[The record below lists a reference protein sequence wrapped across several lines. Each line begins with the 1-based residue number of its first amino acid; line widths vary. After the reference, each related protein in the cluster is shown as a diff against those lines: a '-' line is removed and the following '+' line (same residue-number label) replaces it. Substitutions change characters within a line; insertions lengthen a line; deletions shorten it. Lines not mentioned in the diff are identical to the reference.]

1 PDGNLYVLEYG
12 RSWFAANPDS
22 RLARVEYA
30 GPDNRPP
37 VPAITLVA
45 QQAAAPMQVKAS
57 ALASTDPDNDQL
69 TYTWSLSG
77 AGQAAQVLGSE
88 AELIT
93 TLAQPGVYQLQ
104 LEVKDSAGSSAATSV
119 QIDVGNAPANIAI
132 A

>member
-1 PDGNLYVLEYG
+1 
-12 RSWFAANPDS
+12 
-22 RLARVEYA
+22 
-30 GPDNRPP
+30 
-37 VPAITLVA
+37 
-45 QQAAAPMQVKAS
+45 
-57 ALASTDPDNDQL
+57 
-69 TYTWSLSG
+69 

-132 A
+132 ALDGNSSFYWPDTKSISYAVTIDDAEDGVIAAGQGNSDRVHVSFGLTAA